1 MTQKPTYEDL
11 MERVKELEKKV
22 SGSRKVDAAL
32 RESEGILGGVLQSIG
47 DHISLLD
54 KNLNILWANETSR
67 KIFGNNIVGKKCY
80 EAFHQREVP
89 CDPHPCLTLK
99 AFQDG
104 EIHEHET
111 QVIDKDGRFFFIVPP
126 MSP

>member
-67 KIFGNNIVGKKCY
+67 KIFGNNIVALAIISSAKNAMKLFIKEKFLVTHILALRLRPFRTGK
-80 EAFHQREVP
+80 F
-89 CDPHPCLTLK
+89 
-99 AFQDG
+99 
-104 EIHEHET
+104 
-111 QVIDKDGRFFFIVPP
+111 
-126 MSP
+126 MSMRPK